1 MTKNLQ
7 PEMIEKIIESTA
19 QVTANKIYAKLK
31 AEQAKEQE
39 SIFDKRLYNTKLLME
54 HYRVFKE
61 HVANAVFELTRLDE
75 AELTAIEIM
84 DSMWQNSGPGR
95 GEIAIES
102 IQRSTIR
109 TQIVL
114 EHIEEMLGIYE
125 AMCSRSMKPEA
136 ERRWDVINTIYVLP
150 IPEGQT
156 KTDLYEELAKKHFT
170 STRQIQR
177 DVNDA
182 LERITALLFGID
194 GIQRMATKKK

>member
-1 MTKNLQ
+1 MTTNLQ
-7 PEMIEKIIESTA
+7 PEIEKIIAETA
-19 QVTANKIYAKLK
+19 QVTASKIYAKLK
-31 AEQAKEQE
+31 AEQVKEQE
-39 SIFDKRLYNTKLLME
+39 TVFDKRLYNTKLLME

-75 AELTAIEIM
+75 VELTAIEIM
-84 DSMWQNSGPGR
+84 DSMWQTSGPGR

-136 ERRWDVINTIYVLP
+136 ERRWDVINTIYIKP
-150 IPEGQT
+150 IPEGKT
-156 KTDLYEELAKKHFT
+156 KTDLYEELAEKHFT

-182 LERITALLFGID
+182 LERITALMFGID
-194 GIQRMATKKK
+194 GIQRMASKKR